1 MYQLW
6 QRWPWQTQIGAWRNG
21 DAYRLEYIYI
31 TCYVCIHIY
40 PWYRSACKTCKLRP
54 TFNISNNFFAH
65 SWNRLKTTDM
75 CESAITRTR
84 APILCVSINEGKF
97 QSETI
102 DAALRPIAFHFHHAY
117 ICWLS
122 HVHSIWLYSQLHSRS
137 SPLHSVGFESSS
149 FNLRAGTKNEF
160 GLAFKPSQ
168 MGNERTPTL
177 PPSEINMPRTFKHW
191 SDITA
196 HEKSGAENVTA
207 WHMSILYIHF
217 IYIQYMFR
225 TFQMTSYNHSGIDK
239 IAGLNQ
245 FIRSNSLNKWH
256 RFKYSIVFI
265 ACYPR
270 ATHVNTSSSL
280 DFPLLRFRLPRETT
294 LFESPIP

>member
-1 MYQLW
+1 MWWVCNHPDQGTYFVRQH
-6 QRWPWQTQIGAWRNG
+6 QR
-21 DAYRLEYIYI
+21 
-31 TCYVCIHIY
+31 
-40 PWYRSACKTCKLRP
+40 
-54 TFNISNNFFAH
+54 
-65 SWNRLKTTDM
+65 
-75 CESAITRTR
+75 
-84 APILCVSINEGKF
+84 GKF

-196 HEKSGAENVTA
+196 HEKSGAENTSLHGIWVSYIFTLYTSNTCFVHSRWRHITIQVLILQVSISSFVRTLWTNGIGSNTA
-207 WHMSILYIHF
+207 LCSSLVIRARRTSILPRHW
-217 IYIQYMFR
+217 
-225 TFQMTSYNHSGIDK
+225 TS
-239 IAGLNQ
+239 L
-245 FIRSNSLNKWH
+245 
-256 RFKYSIVFI
+256 
-265 ACYPR
+265 C
-270 ATHVNTSSSL
+270 
-280 DFPLLRFRLPRETT
+280 
-294 LFESPIP
+294 

>member
-1 MYQLW
+1 
-6 QRWPWQTQIGAWRNG
+6 
-21 DAYRLEYIYI
+21 
-31 TCYVCIHIY
+31 
-40 PWYRSACKTCKLRP
+40 
-54 TFNISNNFFAH
+54 
-65 SWNRLKTTDM
+65 M

-191 SDITA
+191 
-196 HEKSGAENVTA
+196 KVTSL
-207 WHMSILYIHF
+207 HMRNLELKTRHCMAYEYLIYSLYIHP
-217 IYIQYMFR
+217 IHVSYIPDDV
-225 TFQMTSYNHSGIDK
+225 I
-239 IAGLNQ
+239 
-245 FIRSNSLNKWH
+245 
-256 RFKYSIVFI
+256 
-265 ACYPR
+265 
-270 ATHVNTSSSL
+270 
-280 DFPLLRFRLPRETT
+280 
-294 LFESPIP
+294 